1 MTPGPQS
8 TGKIG
13 TLSGDKGPHAMSPMK
28 FNKQALNYIQGQENM
43 YGDLRTLANNL
54 SNEDLGV
61 HVRRSF
67 ITAIFLLTF
76 SFFLFNLFYL

>member
-1 MTPGPQS
+1 MRLGTPGPQS

-13 TLSGDKGPHAMSPMK
+13 TPREIRDSHAISPKK

-43 YGDLRTLANNL
+43 YSDLRTLAIITNNL
-54 SNEDLGV
+54 NNEDLGV

-76 SFFLFNLFYL
+76 